1 MQTNFLQFTQK
12 SCVDARCLEFHK
24 GDPKA
29 ASIPTCENVVHFQK
43 LKKKKSQFCTSP
55 MGEILVS
62 LHCENKVARGKCS
75 ILKRQL
81 IFVYCTINAEID
93 CVVQV
98 LSFAQSTCQKK
109 IFCSGKFSLHFQ
121 QSLKAELQRHLYID
135 QRTSRIVLSRP
146 FSAPASR
153 FSYSASVLV
162 SRNAYWGSND
172 SSSSR
177 TSRAIVVA
185 KAFTFTA
192 CASMVS
198 SSFYL
203 DTTQNITGK
212 TKLGIKNHSCRKIDF
227 LHNTYSSNCILM
239 LKPHRHQKLLERRYH
254 NG

>member
-1 MQTNFLQFTQK
+1 M
-12 SCVDARCLEFHK
+12 
-24 GDPKA
+24 
-29 ASIPTCENVVHFQK
+29 
-43 LKKKKSQFCTSP
+43 SP

-62 LHCENKVARGKCS
+62 LHCENKVAPGKCP

-177 TSRAIVVA
+177 TSRN
-185 KAFTFTA
+185 
-192 CASMVS
+192 S
-198 SSFYL
+198 SSKSFHIYCMRFYGVVFL
-203 DTTQNITGK
+203 LFGYDTEYNW
-212 TKLGIKNHSCRKIDF
+212 
-227 LHNTYSSNCILM
+227 
-239 LKPHRHQKLLERRYH
+239 
-254 NG
+254 